1 MDFGS
6 SYFSHSLRRLFSWGI
21 LKTSRLPHRKFET
34 HPKRPATNQT
44 AEQKIPKSDGK
55 SIFSRLRLCSL
66 DKGKILEFFDE
77 EEFLVGNFFCDFYVP
92 GYDFNTEK
100 TKDLESKKIA

>member
-6 SYFSHSLRRLFSWGI
+6 SYFFHSLRRPFSWGI

-34 HPKRPATNQT
+34 RPKRPTNQT
-44 AEQKIPKSDGK
+44 AEQKIPKSDRK
-55 SIFSRLRLCSL
+55 SIFSRVRLCSL

-77 EEFLVGNFFCDFYVP
+77 EEFLVGNVFCDFYVP
-92 GYDFNTEK
+92 GYDLNTEK
-100 TKDLESKKIA
+100 AKDLESKKIA